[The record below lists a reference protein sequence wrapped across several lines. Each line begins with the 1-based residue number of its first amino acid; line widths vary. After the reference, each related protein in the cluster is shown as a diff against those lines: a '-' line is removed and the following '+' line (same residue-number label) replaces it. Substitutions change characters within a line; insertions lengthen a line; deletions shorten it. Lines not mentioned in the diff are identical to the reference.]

1 MLGICILL
9 GIAILP
15 VFLIGKYV
23 YKKDVDK
30 EPIKMVRRVFIL
42 GCISVIP
49 ALVFEMT
56 FEHYFPSKYM
66 VTDFEIFLSVFIG
79 IALIEEFCK
88 WFMVMFSVYQDK
100 EYNDFYD
107 GIVYC
112 VFSALGFAC
121 IENILY
127 VFKFGIGTGLL
138 RAVLSVPSHVC
149 DGIIMGYFLSCAKRE
164 SKKSKILESIY
175 IVCSVIFPFL
185 IHGMYDYFITIGD
198 TSSVAAFFI
207 LVVLIYIICIYL
219 ISKVS
224 KNDVRII

>member
-1 MLGICILL
+1 MLGIYILL
-9 GIAILP
+9 VIAILP

-23 YKKDVDK
+23 YKKDIDK
-30 EPIKMVRRVFIL
+30 EPVKMLRRTFIL
-42 GCISVIP
+42 GCISVVP
-49 ALVFEMT
+49 AFIFELA
-56 FEHYFPSKYM
+56 FDHFFPSKYM
-66 VTDFEIFLSVFIG
+66 ITDFEIFLSIFVG
-79 IALIEEFCK
+79 VALIEEFCK
-88 WFMVMFSVYQDK
+88 WFMVMVSVYQNN

-127 VFKFGIGTGLL
+127 VFSLGITTGLL
-138 RAVLSVPSHVC
+138 RGVLSVPSHVC

-164 SKKSKILESIY
+164 SKKSKILECIY
-175 IVCSVIFPFL
+175 IVCSVLFPFL

-198 TSSVAAFFI
+198 TSSTVAFFT
-207 LVVLIYIICIYL
+207 LVVLIYIICIFL
-219 ISKVS
+219 IKNVS